1 MNSELLEPVA
11 EFTYLGR
18 MVAYNN
24 SDWEDLYHNLRKAW
38 RRWEMARKVMLKTG
52 ATVRARGIM
61 YKAVVQSMLLHRS
74 ESWMVTGA
82 ILKVIEGFNH

>member
-1 MNSELLEPVA
+1 
-11 EFTYLGR
+11 
-18 MVAYNN
+18 
-24 SDWEDLYHNLRKAW
+24 
-38 RRWEMARKVMLKTG
+38 MAGKVVLKTG
-52 ATVRARGIM
+52 EMVRARGIM